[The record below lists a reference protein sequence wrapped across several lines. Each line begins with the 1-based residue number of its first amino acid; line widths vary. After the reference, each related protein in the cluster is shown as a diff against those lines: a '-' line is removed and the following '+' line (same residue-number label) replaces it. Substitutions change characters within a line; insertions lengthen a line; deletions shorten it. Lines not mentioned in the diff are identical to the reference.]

1 MSDEQKPV
9 AQPNAEAEK
18 DVQNVLAELKG
29 DSSEAAAAPAAE
41 EKKQTTD
48 EAAEEARIVEAAAKL
63 GEQSAK
69 AEEAKQESK
78 KQDEQRSNNNQGGRS
93 GRPNYRNNVK
103 FDPSN
108 QEVTSDPV
116 QIRKQV
122 EFYFSDSNLPMD
134 KFLLSKVG
142 GSSNRPVSLELL
154 HSFKRMRRFQPFSAI
169 VEAIKSSEMVELTD
183 NDTCVRR
190 KTPLPETVTANH
202 DPTVV
207 RTFEDKSMNRS
218 IYAKGFGEEGPTTQ
232 LEIEEF
238 FAPHGPVNAIRLRR
252 AYDKTFKGSVFVE
265 FESEEKQQA
274 FLALDPKPK
283 WKDQDLLIKS
293 KKDYCDEKVREIEA
307 GRVKP
312 NGGRGRGGHR
322 GGRGR
327 GGNRGGRGD
336 NKRGDWRDRRGGAN
350 QKNGASD
357 KKEEPKEER
366 REVQK
371 DARGVPVVQSTTEE
385 SSGQKRSREE
395 DGANGDHPAKKVD
408 AKQE

>member
-29 DSSEAAAAPAAE
+29 ESSEATAPATE
-41 EKKQTTD
+41 EKMQVD

-63 GEQSAK
+63 GEKSAQ
-69 AEEAKQESK
+69 AEEQKQEAK
-78 KQDEQRSNNNQGGRS
+78 KQEQQQQQGRG

-103 FDPSN
+103 FDPSS

-169 VEAIKSSEMVELTD
+169 VEAIKSSETLELTD

-190 KTPLPETVTANH
+190 KTPLPETVTENH
-202 DPTVV
+202 NPTVV
-207 RTFEDKSMNRS
+207 RVFEDKAMNRS
-218 IYAKGFGEEGPTTQ
+218 VYAKGFGEEGPTTQ

-238 FAPHGPVNAIRLRR
+238 FAPYGPVNAIRLRR
-252 AYDKTFKGSVFVE
+252 AFDKTFKGSVFVE

-293 KKDYCDEKVREIEA
+293 KKDYCEEKAREIEA
-307 GRVKP
+307 GRIKP
-312 NGGRGRGGHR
+312 SGGRGRGGHR

-336 NKRGDWRDRRGGAN
+336 NKRGDWRDRRAAD
-350 QKNGASD
+350 QKNGSSE
-357 KKEEPKEER
+357 KKEEPKEI
-366 REVQK
+366 QK
-371 DARGVPVVQSTTEE
+371 DARGVPVVQSTTDE
-385 SSGQKRSREE
+385 SSGQKRAREE